1 MRPMDALTEQ
11 QIEEALTSLPGW
23 EFDGEVVTKTYA
35 WGSFREAIDF
45 VNDVAD
51 LAEDANHHPD
61 IEVYFDEVV
70 ISFRTHSAEAVTDA
84 DVRMA
89 GEVEDL
95 ASDYEDEFDED
106 FEDDLDLEDDE
117 GEEEDED
124 TEA

>member
-1 MRPMDALTEQ
+1 MDALTEQ

-35 WGSFREAIDF
+35 WASFREAIDF
-45 VNDVAD
+45 VNDIAD

-95 ASDYEDEFDED
+95 ASDYEDDFEDDD
-106 FEDDLDLEDDE
+106 FEDDLEL
-117 GEEEDED
+117 EDED
-124 TEA
+124 EEDLADEG